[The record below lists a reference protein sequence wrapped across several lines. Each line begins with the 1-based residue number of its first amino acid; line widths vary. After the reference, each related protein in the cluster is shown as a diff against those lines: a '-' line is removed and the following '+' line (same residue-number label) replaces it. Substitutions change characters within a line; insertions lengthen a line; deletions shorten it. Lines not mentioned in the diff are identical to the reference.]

1 MNSKNILY
9 KMIEQKEGLILLDL
23 KEENMIFIILNGE
36 ELHFRIIDNKLR
48 VDGEFKNKKLLNI
61 IKDYLLE

>member
-48 VDGEFKNKKLLNI
+48 VDGEFKNRKLLNI

>member
-9 KMIEQKEGLILLDL
+9 NMINQRRGQILLDL
-23 KEENMIFIILNGE
+23 KEEKMIIIRLNGE
-36 ELHFRIIDNKLR
+36 ELYFRIIDNTLR
-48 VDGEFKNKKLLNI
+48 IDGEFKNRKLLNI

>member
-9 KMIEQKEGLILLDL
+9 NMINQRRGRILLDL

-36 ELHFRIIDNKLR
+36 ELYFRIIDNRLI
-48 VDGEFKNKKLLNI
+48 VEGEFKNKKLLNI

>member
-1 MNSKNILY
+1 
-9 KMIEQKEGLILLDL
+9 MINQRRGRILLDL

-36 ELHFRIIDNKLR
+36 ELYFRIIDNRLI
-48 VDGEFKNKKLLNI
+48 VEGEFKNKKLLNI

>member
-9 KMIEQKEGLILLDL
+9 NMIEEKRGQILLDS
-23 KEENMIFIILNGE
+23 KEEKMIIIRLNGE
-36 ELHFRIIDNKLR
+36 ELSFRIIDNTLR
-48 VDGEFKNKKLLNI
+48 IDGEIYNKKLINI

>member
-9 KMIEQKEGLILLDL
+9 NMINQRRGQILLDL
-23 KEENMIFIILNGE
+23 KEEKMIIIRLNGE
-36 ELHFRIIDNKLR
+36 ELYFKIIDNTLR
-48 VDGEFKNKKLLNI
+48 IEGEFKNKKLLNI